1 MLASV
6 DKLTAVQYRPIHD
19 LEDSAQAAAEMKQLT
34 KQSVARKRSVAE
46 DWELM
51 TLIAQQDE
59 AALGELYD
67 RYSRLV
73 FSLAYGVVGERDSA
87 EEIALDVF
95 TRVWEKAYTYRS
107 DRAKVRTW
115 LTRMTRNRAIDHLR
129 RESVR
134 PSKDSIGWAEIHPE
148 PASAN
153 IGPEAAAAQAMEK
166 ERVRAAVAS
175 LSEGQREVLELAYFG
190 GYSHSQIASKL
201 DLPLGTVKGRVRMAM
216 QNLRHELQDE

>member
-1 MLASV
+1 M
-6 DKLTAVQYRPIHD
+6 P
-19 LEDSAQAAAEMKQLT
+19 
-34 KQSVARKRSVAE
+34 KRSDAREHSVVG
-46 DWELM
+46 DQELM
-51 TLIAQQDE
+51 ALIAGQDE

-73 FSLAYGVVGERDSA
+73 FSLAYGVVGVQDSA

-95 TRVWEKAYTYRS
+95 TRVWEKAHTYRS

-134 PSKDSIGWAEIHPE
+134 PSRDSIGWAEVHPE
-148 PASAN
+148 PASSN
-153 IGPEAAAAQAMEK
+153 IGPEAAAAQAIEK
-166 ERVRAAVAS
+166 DRVRAAVAS
-175 LSEGQREVLELAYFG
+175 LSESQREVLELAYFG
-190 GYSHSQIASKL
+190 GYSHSQIARVL

-216 QNLRHELQDE
+216 QNLRRALQDEEL